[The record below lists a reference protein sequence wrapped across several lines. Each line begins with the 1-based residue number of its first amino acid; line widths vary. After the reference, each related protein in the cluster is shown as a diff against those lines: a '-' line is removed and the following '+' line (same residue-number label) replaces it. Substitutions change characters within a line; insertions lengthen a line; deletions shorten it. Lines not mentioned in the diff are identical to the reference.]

1 MCTSDGPPKPQEAL
15 PPANRSSST
24 RSSDHSSSGTHKLVN
39 CSRRIVRNLKE
50 LTGSEAD
57 SEHPVRPHT
66 ERRPSRPG
74 PEGRRRDPCPRACLA
89 GCSRAERGG
98 KSKKELVSDASNGLQ
113 VFE

>member
-50 LTGSEAD
+50 LTGSEGD

-74 PEGRRRDPCPRACLA
+74 PEGRRLQPSRKVREIKERASVRRIESSPSL
-89 GCSRAERGG
+89 
-98 KSKKELVSDASNGLQ
+98 
-113 VFE
+113 